1 MGQERSGKGEHLLL
15 CLAFC
20 VSISLWF
27 CGCALPVK
35 QWQGEY
41 ALREAKELR
50 EKGDYS
56 ASEKKTLGVL
66 DGFPDSLGG
75 EALFQMG
82 LLYSLPRNPNA
93 DHEKS
98 RAYFQKL
105 LTLYPDSS
113 RKEEASAWLSTLNK
127 LLGGEKEYSELQKK
141 MRLLEQTADARGKK
155 LKQLQDELDSRE
167 DEATEHREAVHQL
180 QSRVKELE
188 SQLAKFKN
196 IDLSIEQKKRATAR

>member
-20 VSISLWF
+20 VSISLWL

-66 DGFPDSLGG
+66 EDFPQTMGD
-75 EALFQMG
+75 EALFQLG
-82 LLYSLPRNPNA
+82 LIYALPKNPKA
-93 DHEKS
+93 DYEKS
-98 RAYFQKL
+98 KLYFEKL
-105 LTLYPDSS
+105 LTLHPESK
-113 RKEEASAWLSTLNK
+113 RKEEAAAWSSAVTRIARSEREIL
-127 LLGGEKEYSELQKK
+127 ELQKK
-141 MRLLEQTADARGKK
+141 SNLLEQTADARGKR

-167 DEATEHREAVHQL
+167 NEAREHRDTVRLL
-180 QSRVKELE
+180 QNRVAELE